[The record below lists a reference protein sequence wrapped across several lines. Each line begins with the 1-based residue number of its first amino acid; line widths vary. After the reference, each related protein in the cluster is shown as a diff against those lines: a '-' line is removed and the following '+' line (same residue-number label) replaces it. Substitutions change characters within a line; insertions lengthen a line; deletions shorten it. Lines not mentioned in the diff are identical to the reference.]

1 MSATE
6 AMPVVKFKTKPE
18 HYHADACVVWCYD
31 DRFYKLLKKFGK
43 KQKFKNIDLVKV
55 AGGAKAL
62 ATADA
67 TEGSS
72 SMAERDFVLSQIK
85 TSVRLHAAKRIILML
100 HRDCG
105 AYGGSKAFPDGGAE
119 REQYAADLRAARD
132 FVRKEVP
139 AVLVDAYF
147 ADFDGL
153 YAQE

>member
-1 MSATE
+1 MLTAE
-6 AMPVVKFKTKPE
+6 AKPVVKFKSKPE

-43 KQKFKNIDLVKV
+43 KQKLRNIDLVKV

-62 ATADA
+62 AAGNAGEESAA
-67 TEGSS
+67 T
-72 SMAERDFVLSQIK
+72 ERDFLIGQIK
-85 TSVRLHAAKRIILML
+85 TSVRLHHSKRIILML

-105 AYGGSKAFPDGGAE
+105 AYGGSKAFSGAAEE
-119 REQYAADLRAARD
+119 RERYAADLRAARD

-139 AVLVDAYF
+139 AVPVDAYF

-153 YAQE
+153 YAEE